1 MSTPSEQ
8 VIHYPAAILW
18 AIDKEPDEFEA
29 EARLL
34 LALSLYESGRLSTE
48 LAAQLAGMSRFAFI
62 FELGKYER
70 SPFRAT
76 AAELAKDIENTRR
89 ASHRQSYLL

>member
-1 MSTPSEQ
+1 MNTPSEQ
-8 VIHYPAAILW
+8 VIHYPAAVLW
-18 AIDKEPDEFEA
+18 AIDKEPNEFET

-62 FELGKYER
+62 FELGKHGL
-70 SPFRAT
+70 SPFRTTAT
-76 AAELAKDIENTRR
+76 ELAKDIENARR
-89 ASHRQSYLL
+89 ASHRQ

>member
-18 AIDKEPDEFEA
+18 AMDKEPDEFET

-34 LALSLYESGRLSTE
+34 LALSLYASGRMSTE
-48 LAAQLAGMSRFAFI
+48 LAAQLADMPRLSFI
-62 FELGKYER
+62 FELGKHGL

-76 AAELAKDIENTRR
+76 AAELAEDLENARR
-89 ASHRQSYLL
+89 ASVLTSP

>member
-1 MSTPSEQ
+1 MNTPGEQ
-8 VIHYPAAILW
+8 VIHYPEAVLW

-34 LALSLYESGRLSTE
+34 LALTLYDSGRLSTE

-62 FELGKYER
+62 FELGKHGL
-70 SPFRAT
+70 SPFGAT
-76 AAELAKDIENTRR
+76 AVELAEDVENARR
-89 ASHRQSYLL
+89 ASHRQ

>member
-1 MSTPSEQ
+1 MNTPSEQ

-18 AIDKEPDEFEA
+18 AIDQEPDEFEA

-34 LALSLYESGRLSTE
+34 LALSLYESSRLSTE

-62 FELGKYER
+62 FELGKHGL

-76 AAELAKDIENTRR
+76 AAELAEDLEYARR
-89 ASHRQSYLL
+89 ASYRQ

>member
-18 AIDKEPDEFEA
+18 AMDKEPDEFET

-34 LALSLYESGRLSTE
+34 LALSLYASGRLSTE
-48 LAAQLAGMSRFAFI
+48 LAAQLADMPRLAFI
-62 FELGKYER
+62 FELGKHGL

-76 AAELAKDIENTRR
+76 AAELAEDLENARR
-89 ASHRQSYLL
+89 ASVLTSP